1 LTREQYFR
9 TIGDGRG
16 NEENPYMTKPRP
28 HTFKVKLPGDLAE
41 YLMLKCVKSGR
52 SYQGEFERAL
62 RSYYKLKK

>member
-1 LTREQYFR
+1 
-9 TIGDGRG
+9 
-16 NEENPYMTKPRP
+16 MTKPRP